1 MLRNLVLIVGI
12 ASFSF
17 VVPSAAARPATA
29 PLHKTRA
36 PRVVGDPKT
45 FDEVKAAVYHHA
57 GKTGG
62 IVDFMTTMST
72 KGYVQTEKGKVTLTQ
87 FKQLWRD
94 KDDSKWVENKFRD
107 ADAGKHEWIPS
118 NYISKVIERAHS
130 TKEGVAWVELQDKMR
145 SPTNLILFKP
155 SKWGV
160 VDKGGKALIPQ
171 GHTGAVFDKKTGFE
185 LTEHQ
190 AEFHDELR
198 KVFDGSKTVKDTV
211 AGMKTVVAKWVW
223 DGEPLKYPIA
233 KNVVTHDGKP
243 LGSNPHAQQIQRAAY
258 AEIMDMLD
266 GIEKVVAEAMKPKA

>member
-1 MLRNLVLIVGI
+1 MLRNLVLLVGL

-17 VVPSAAARPATA
+17 GVPYADAKPAAAPQ
-29 PLHKTRA
+29 HKTRA

-45 FDEVKAAVYHHA
+45 FDEVKAAIYHHA
-57 GKTGG
+57 GKPGG
-62 IVDFMTTMST
+62 VVDFMTTMSK

-87 FKQLWRD
+87 FKQVWKD
-94 KDDSKWVENKFRD
+94 KDDSKWVEDKFRD
-107 ADAGKHEWIPS
+107 ADDGKHEWIPS
-118 NYISKVIERAHS
+118 NYIPNVIDRAHS
-130 TKEGVAWVELQDKMR
+130 AKEGVAWVELQHKMR

-155 SKWGV
+155 SKWDV
-160 VDKGGKALIPQ
+160 VDKGGKTLIPQ
-171 GHTGAVFDKKTGFE
+171 GHSGAAFDKVTGFA

-198 KVFDGSKTVKDTV
+198 KVFDGSKTIQDTV
-211 AGMKTVVAKWVW
+211 VGMKTVVAKWVW

-243 LGSNPHAQQIQRAAY
+243 LGPNAHAQQVQRAAY

-266 GIEKVVAEAMKPKA
+266 GIEKVVVEAMKPKA